1 MEEPKGIA
9 ETVGK
14 LSEIIQ
20 IQTDVIDLLAMLL
33 LQNYE
38 IDDDTLGK
46 IKMAA
51 DLQDSARLGGILT
64 A

>member
-20 IQTDVIDLLAMLL
+20 IQTDIIDLLAMLL

>member
-20 IQTDVIDLLAMLL
+20 IQTDIIDLLAMLL

-38 IDDDTLGK
+38 IDDDILGK